1 MIGPVNFI
9 DIVVLVVIGL
19 SALIALSS
27 GFVNVVLW
35 ILSWVGAVVATAYFF
50 TTFQPMV
57 AKHISDLLV
66 ANIVTAV
73 AIFLVALIICTVI
86 NQIISRIVR
95 ASAIGALDRS
105 LGFVLGLVIGAVL
118 VCGAYM
124 LMVFT
129 VPDRKDWPQPV
140 LEARTL
146 PLVERGAGVIRSMVP
161 EYLIE
166 KGTAA
171 FDQTMKTL
179 QDGKAATDT
188 INKVN
193 PEPGATG
200 GSGGETPAPA
210 SPEAPAPDTGQTQ
223 GSNANPQGN
232 PDGQQP
238 TTGYKDAQRND
249 LNRLIESS
257 QQ

>member
-1 MIGPVNFI
+1 MNFI
-9 DIVVLVVIGL
+9 DIVVLVVIGI

-35 ILSWVGAVVATAYFF
+35 ILSWVGAVVATIYFF
-50 TTFQPMV
+50 PTFQPMV
-57 AKHISDLLV
+57 AKHISDVLI
-66 ANIVTAV
+66 ANVVTAV
-73 AIFLVALIICTVI
+73 AIFVVALIICTII

-95 ASAIGALDRS
+95 ASPIGALDRS
-105 LGFVLGLVIGAVL
+105 LGLVLGLVIGAVL

-124 LMVFT
+124 LMVF
-129 VPDRKDWPQPV
+129 VAPDRKDWPQPV

-146 PLVERGAGVIRSMVP
+146 PLVERGAAILKEVVPQYVID
-161 EYLIE
+161 

-171 FDQTMKTL
+171 IEQGVRTL
-179 QDGKAATDT
+179 QDGKAVNDT

-193 PEPGATG
+193 PEPG
-200 GSGGETPAPA
+200 SGGETPAPETPA
-210 SPEAPAPDTGQTQ
+210 TPAPGAPGTPGTDTGGTQ
-223 GSNANPQGN
+223 GSNANPGGN
-232 PDGQQP
+232 PDGQQA